1 MIPGLGL
8 QYPNNM
14 AAMGRIY
21 FLRIQKDGNL
31 GVEQYLKN
39 QGVDIFCGKHF
50 VKLFVSWTKHNF
62 SVFFHIMNDSMVM
75 QNAAIKL

>member
-1 MIPGLGL
+1 MIPGLGP

-14 AAMGRIY
+14 VAMGRIY
-21 FLRIQKDGNL
+21 FLRIQKDGDL

-50 VKLFVSWTKHNF
+50 VKLFVS
-62 SVFFHIMNDSMVM
+62 
-75 QNAAIKL
+75 

>member
-1 MIPGLGL
+1 MIPGFGL

-50 VKLFVSWTKHNF
+50 VKLFVS
-62 SVFFHIMNDSMVM
+62 
-75 QNAAIKL
+75 